1 MMPCSAALALIV
13 VSGVTA
19 QFDGNPHGWDRK
31 RRCDHTAYE
40 PPCGACEG
48 YGGIPT
54 GDDNDAIK
62 LTSCEIV
69 ANASDV
75 DASTLIKPLWRQ
87 KWVSDPC
94 A

>member
-54 GDDNDAIK
+54 GAVSFVGSYGQSN
-62 LTSCEIV
+62 S
-69 ANASDV
+69 ASLNSLMQSAV
-75 DASTLIKPLWRQ
+75 KA
-87 KWVSDPC
+87 
-94 A
+94 

>member
-48 YGGIPT
+48 YGRGVIAPERKSQYSSKYR
-54 GDDNDAIK
+54 GNCMA
-62 LTSCEIV
+62 
-69 ANASDV
+69 
-75 DASTLIKPLWRQ
+75 
-87 KWVSDPC
+87 
-94 A
+94 